1 MAPTSAITIRM
12 SDENQQSGVIG
23 AVHDRFI
30 FSRRTRV
37 LADHLASLIP
47 SGSRVLDVGCGDG
60 TIDRLIK
67 ERQPDIK
74 IEGIDPLL
82 RPKVHIPVRPFDG
95 ETIPY
100 PDRSFDVVMFV
111 DVLHHTRDPL
121 ILLREA
127 VRVAPIIVIKDHF
140 REGLFAQ
147 GTLRLMDW
155 VGNAHHGV
163 ALPYNYWDRM
173 QWTQAFGELG
183 LLPEREVSPALYPIP
198 FSWIFGRNLH
208 FIARLVSR
216 TNAAESA

>member
-1 MAPTSAITIRM
+1 MPDKREPATQY
-12 SDENQQSGVIG
+12 EKQNGVIG

-47 SGSRVLDVGCGDG
+47 SGSHVLDVGCGDG

-67 ERQPDIK
+67 ERQPDIE
-74 IEGIDPLL
+74 IEGIDTLL
-82 RPKVHIPVRPFDG
+82 RPKVHIPVRRFDG
-95 ETIPY
+95 ENIPY

-111 DVLHHTRDPL
+111 DVLHHTVDPL

-127 VRVAPIIVIKDHF
+127 VRVAPTLVIKDHF

-147 GTLRLMDW
+147 NTLRLMDW

-163 ALPYNYWDRM
+163 ALLYNYWDQK
-173 QWTQAFGELG
+173 QWAQAFGELG

-198 FSWIFGRNLH
+198 FAWVFGRNLH
-208 FIARLVSR
+208 FIARLGLRATV
-216 TNAAESA
+216 ADLA